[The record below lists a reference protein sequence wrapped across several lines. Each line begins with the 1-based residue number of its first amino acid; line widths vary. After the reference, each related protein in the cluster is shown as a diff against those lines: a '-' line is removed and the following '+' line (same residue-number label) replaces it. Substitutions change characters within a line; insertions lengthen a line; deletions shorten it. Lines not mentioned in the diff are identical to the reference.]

1 MSCKHGNWA
10 PCDLCDEE
18 DAAYDRAF
26 AAGQANSDK
35 VRLLLREADAMLGM
49 LSGAPP
55 VLALRAK
62 IDEELRA

>member
-1 MSCKHGNWA
+1 
-10 PCDLCDEE
+10 LCDEE

-49 LSGAPP
+49 LSDLPP
-55 VLALRAK
+55 VLALRAQ
-62 IDEELRA
+62 IDEALKA